1 MKRLRTQ
8 ALTLFAR
15 ATAATETLA
24 AEMKGAIPL
33 WPEGAPGALGI
44 IPSARRLVRH
54 RAGEF

>member
-33 WPEGAPGALGI
+33 WPEGATERVNFKQKGWAK
-44 IPSARRLVRH
+44 
-54 RAGEF
+54 